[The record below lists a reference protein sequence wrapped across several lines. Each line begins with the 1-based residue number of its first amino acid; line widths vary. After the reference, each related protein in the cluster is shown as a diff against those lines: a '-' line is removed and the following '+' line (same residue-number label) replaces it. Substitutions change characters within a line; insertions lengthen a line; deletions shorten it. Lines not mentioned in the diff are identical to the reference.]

1 MNDFGSKV
9 KSAERELKSKATV
22 SQIKKTLPIPKGA
35 PYGRKKDGTPRK
47 RPATKGRW
55 EKGVAASP
63 DKVWKP
69 GQSGNPGGRPSMKP
83 ITDAL
88 RAHGEAPY
96 SGKEAKYKG
105 LSNAQVLA
113 VKQFELAIDTG
124 DMRAATEIMDR
135 IEGKTV
141 QVTQLQGA
149 NGGAIQ
155 VESLSPEENER
166 RIAELLALA
175 GEEK

>member
-9 KSAERELKSKATV
+9 KSAERELKSKAKS
-22 SQIKKTLPIPKGA
+22 SQITKL
-35 PYGRKKDGTPRK
+35 RKDGTPRK
-47 RPATKGRW
+47 KTVPRSAWKKGQA
-55 EKGVAASP
+55 GNP
-63 DKVWKP
+63 DTLWKP

-175 GEEK
+175 GESKE